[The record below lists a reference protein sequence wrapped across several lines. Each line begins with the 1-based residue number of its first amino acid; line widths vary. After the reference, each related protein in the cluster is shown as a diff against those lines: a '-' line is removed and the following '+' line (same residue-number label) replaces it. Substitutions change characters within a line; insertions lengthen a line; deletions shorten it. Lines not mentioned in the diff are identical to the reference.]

1 MNRTG
6 GLDSQLMQAAG
17 GSEHAK
23 VTRAGHVALVG
34 RPNVGKSTLLNALI
48 GEKLSI
54 VTPRAQTTRESV
66 RGLLTTADTQIL
78 FVDTPG
84 LVEASYL
91 LHRSMLHAA
100 YTALDGADV
109 VLVVL
114 DATRPGEAPG
124 GQVTEMLRARKDR
137 VIVAINKIDA
147 GTSDAVR
154 ALTSWS
160 VRELGEQ
167 PLLLSAA
174 RRDGLDVLLERLST
188 ALPEGPFLYPEDE
201 LAAQP
206 VRFFVE
212 ELVRETIFEEYEQEI
227 PYATAVRIE
236 EYREASDPVYI
247 RAVIYVERVSQ
258 KAILIGHGGSRIKE
272 LGTHAR
278 EKIEA
283 FIGGHAYLDL
293 WIKTLPGWRR
303 KAGALK
309 YLGYALPPE
318 SSR

>member
-1 MNRTG
+1 
-6 GLDSQLMQAAG
+6 MQDAD
-17 GSEHAK
+17 GSEHTK
-23 VTRAGHVALVG
+23 VTRSGVVALVG

-54 VTPRAQTTRESV
+54 VTPRAQTTREAV
-66 RGLLTTADTQIL
+66 RGILTTPEAQLI

-100 YTALDGADV
+100 MVALDDADV
-109 VLVVL
+109 ILLVL
-114 DATRPGEAPG
+114 DATRPGEAPLP
-124 GQVTEMLRARKDR
+124 QVTEMLRSRKSR

-160 VRELGEQ
+160 ARELGMQ

-174 RRDGLDVLLERLST
+174 RGDGVDVLLERLI
-188 ALPEGPFLYPEDE
+188 ACLPEGPFLYPADD
-201 LAAQP
+201 LATQP

-212 ELVRETIFEEYEQEI
+212 ELVRETIFEQYEQEI
-227 PYATAVRIE
+227 PYATAVRVE
-236 EYREASDPVYI
+236 EYRESSDPVYI

-258 KAILIGHGGSRIKE
+258 KAILIGQGGARIKE
-272 LGTHAR
+272 LGATAR
-278 EKIEA
+278 GKIET
-283 FIGGHAYLDL
+283 FVGKHVYLDL

-309 YLGYALPPE
+309 YLGYILPPE
-318 SSR
+318 PGGAG